1 MNDFLDIS
9 LTSSMEYVVV
19 SDIVTY
25 TVNIK
30 NTSQNTL
37 KEIKISSLLDEDL
50 KFIPNSVKIDY
61 VSDPNFNIMSGI
73 EIEELAPAAS
83 QLISFDVEV
92 MRKTKESIDSEVT
105 VEYKVSIDDQ
115 ENYMYNSSNINKIY
129 ISNPSIKI
137 IKQSDKSYVELND
150 EILYTVN
157 IINNGDLDLQNLFFI
172 DELPNSL
179 EIVEGSFK
187 INSKVV
193 NSVNLNKGITLSNLE
208 INKKTQI
215 IYKVKVVMA
224 PPKNKIISSS
234 KVKYSY
240 ILQNQNRYY
249 RETDQLKNSI
259 KMTLSNFKTLNIN
272 DYFTI
277 DKSSPLIKEINDI
290 DTKVKIESQNII
302 KTPISIS
309 QEGEKLNE
317 YKVIIH
323 GTISQN
329 FEYIADDEANATSS
343 CEYKIPFST
352 YLILPQDFIL
362 GKKVELV
369 SFVENIDLKKV
380 NNETIFRSLELI
392 IIAKL

>member
-9 LTSSMEYVVV
+9 LTSSMEYAVV

-30 NTSQNTL
+30 NKSQSTL

-83 QLISFDVEV
+83 QLISFDVEI
-92 MRKTKESIDSEVT
+92 MRKTKESIDTDVT
-105 VEYKVSIDDQ
+105 IEYKVNTDEQ
-115 ENYMYNSSNINKIY
+115 ENYMYGSSDINKIY

-137 IKQSDKSYVELND
+137 IKQSDKKYVELND
-150 EILYTVN
+150 EIVYTVN

-172 DELPNSL
+172 DELSNCL
-179 EIVEGSFK
+179 EVVEGSFK

-193 NSVNLNKGITLSNLE
+193 NSVNLNKGITVSNLD
-208 INKKTQI
+208 INKNTQI
-215 IYKVKVVMA
+215 EYKVKVVTA
-224 PPKNKIISSS
+224 PPKNKIINNS

-249 RETDQLKNSI
+249 RETDQVKNSV
-259 KMTLSNFKTLNIN
+259 KMLLSNFKTLDIN
-272 DYFTI
+272 DYYRINQST
-277 DKSSPLIKEINDI
+277 PLIKEINDI
-290 DTKVKIESQNII
+290 DTKVTIESQNII
-302 KTPISIS
+302 KTPISVS
-309 QEGEKLNE
+309 KEGQKLNE

-329 FEYIADDEANATSS
+329 FEYIIDDQSNATSS
-343 CEYKIPFST
+343 CEYKTPFST
-352 YLILPQDFIL
+352 YLILPQDFIF
-362 GKKVELV
+362 GKKIEVV

-380 NNETIFRSLELI
+380 NNETIFRNLELI

>member
-9 LTSSMEYVVV
+9 LTSSMEYAVV

-30 NTSQNTL
+30 NKSQSTL

-50 KFIPNSVKIDY
+50 RFIPNSVKIDY

-83 QLISFDVEV
+83 QLITFDAEV
-92 MRKTKESIDSEVT
+92 MRKTKESIDADVT
-105 VEYKVSIDDQ
+105 IEYKVNTDEQ
-115 ENYMYNSSNINKIY
+115 ENYMYGSSDINKIY

-137 IKQSDKSYVELND
+137 IKQSDKTYVELND
-150 EILYTVN
+150 EIVYTVN

-172 DELPNSL
+172 DELPNCL
-179 EIVEGSFK
+179 EVVEGSFK

-193 NSVNLNKGITLSNLE
+193 NSVNLNKGITLNNLD
-208 INKKTQI
+208 INKNTQI
-215 IYKVKVVMA
+215 IYKAKVVMA
-224 PPKNKIISSS
+224 PPKNKIINSS

-240 ILQNQNRYY
+240 VLQNQNRYY
-249 RETDQLKNSI
+249 KETDQVKNSI
-259 KMTLSNFKTLNIN
+259 KMLLSNFKTLNIN

-277 DKSSPLIKEINDI
+277 DESSPLIKEINDI
-290 DTKVKIESQNII
+290 DTKVNIESQSII
-302 KTPISIS
+302 KTPISVS
-309 QEGEKLNE
+309 KEGQKLNE

-329 FEYIADDEANATSS
+329 FEYVIDDQSNATSS
-343 CEYKIPFST
+343 CEYKTPFST
-352 YLILPQDFIL
+352 YLILPQDFIF
-362 GKKVELV
+362 GKKIEVV

-380 NNETIFRSLELI
+380 NNETIFRNLELI